1 MSSRTRR
8 KSEDKTPAK
17 VELPDKEKVRDY
29 KFVRIDSSKFDGKI
43 SSEFKDCSFEAKER
57 FGEAG
62 DSYGKWSSDK
72 LKVTQG
78 ASFIKMKN
86 KMKNR
91 NTHASGRFNATAVNS
106 VKF

>member
-1 MSSRTRR
+1 M
-8 KSEDKTPAK
+8 KDF
-17 VELPDKEKVRDY
+17 
-29 KFVRIDSSKFDGKI
+29 KFVRIDASKFDGKI
-43 SSEFKDCSFEAKER
+43 SSEFQDCSFEAKAR

-62 DSYGKWSSDK
+62 DSYGSWSNEK
-72 LKVTQG
+72 LKSTQG

-91 NTHASGRFNATAVNS
+91 NTHASGRFNATAINS